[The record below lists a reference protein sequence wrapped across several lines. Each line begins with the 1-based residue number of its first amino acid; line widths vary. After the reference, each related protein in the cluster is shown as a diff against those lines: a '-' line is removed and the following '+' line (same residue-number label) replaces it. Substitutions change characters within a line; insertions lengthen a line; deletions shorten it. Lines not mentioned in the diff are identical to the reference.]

1 MASSAKSRTAT
12 ILAELAGGDK
22 RAVDRL
28 LPFVYDELRALAE
41 RHFRRQR
48 PGQTLQPTALVHEAY
63 LKLVHQPPG
72 SFKDRAH
79 FMAVAAKAM
88 RQLLIDRAR
97 RNRTARH
104 GGGAQRITLDEEAV
118 PGADR
123 DVDVLSMEEALQ
135 RLAAM
140 DERKGRVVELR
151 FFGGLTI
158 EEVAEV
164 LGVARS
170 TVTDDWRIAR
180 AWLIC
185 ELRGE

>member
-1 MASSAKSRTAT
+1 MQEDTT
-12 ILAELAGGDK
+12 
-22 RAVDRL
+22 RL
-28 LPFVYDELRALAE
+28 LLAASKGDRVSMEALMPVVYDELRRLAAARIAGE
-41 RHFRRQR
+41 R
-48 PGQTLQPTALVHEAY
+48 PGQTLQATALVHEAY
-63 LKLVHQPPG
+63 LRLVRQPAG

-97 RNRTARH
+97 RARTAKR
-104 GGGAQRITLDEEAV
+104 GGSAQRITLDEQAI
-118 PGADR
+118 PGNDR
-123 DVDVLSMEEALQ
+123 DVDVLSLEEALQ

-140 DERKGRVVELR
+140 DDRKGRIVELR

-158 EEVAEV
+158 EEAAEV
-164 LGVARS
+164 LGIARS
-170 TVTDDWRIAR
+170 TVTEDWRLAR

>member
-1 MASSAKSRTAT
+1 MASSAKSETAV
-12 ILAELAGGDK
+12 ILADLAGGDK
-22 RAVDRL
+22 GAVDRL
-28 LPFVYDELRALAE
+28 LPLVYDELRALAE
-41 RHFRRQR
+41 HHFRRQR

-63 LKLVHQPPG
+63 LRLVRQPAG

-97 RNRTARH
+97 RARAAKR
-104 GGGAQRITLDEEAV
+104 GGSAQRVTLDEEAV
-118 PGADR
+118 PGDDR
-123 DVDVLSMEEALQ
+123 DVDVLSLEEALQ

-140 DERKGRVVELR
+140 DDRKSRIVELR

-158 EEVAEV
+158 EEAAEV
-164 LGVARS
+164 LGIARS
-170 TVTDDWRIAR
+170 TVTEDWRLAR